1 MWRLRWAG
9 RFKKQYKNLDPNTQ
23 QDVDEAVRE
32 IASSANPAS
41 LGTYKPNMRVFAYEI
56 GRKYRVIY
64 SIQYR
69 DGIVDLLRV
78 CDYKSAY
85 GKE

>member
-1 MWRLRWAG
+1 MWRLRWAS
-9 RFKKQYKNLDPNTQ
+9 RFKKQYKNLDSNTQ

-32 IASSANPAS
+32 IATSVNPAI
-41 LGTYKPNMRVFAYEI
+41 LGRYKPSMRVFAYEI

-69 DGIVDLLRV
+69 DEIVDLLRV
-78 CDYKSAY
+78 CDHKSAY